1 MKATFKVLSDD
12 ERTRVHEESLNLLG
26 KTGVRVDTAL
36 GRNILKDAG
45 AEVDA
50 SSNIVRFPRQFV
62 EDCLRMVPKEVTL
75 GARKPGADLPLNGED
90 CTLCLDGEG
99 PFVLD
104 RHSGKRRKATYN
116 DWKEITR
123 VADALDEIGV
133 YWCQVEAGNKGEK
146 LGEAVQ
152 YLCDVQRYFTKHVQ
166 DTIFHPSHAPW
177 LFEIL
182 QIIHGSTADIQK
194 NHPMSTLVCPQS
206 PLIIDQE
213 YTDAYLALKGLNM
226 PVGIMPMPLMGAT
239 APASMIATIVQ
250 GNCEVLSMLCLIQAH
265 EPGVPVIYAPALAL
279 MDPRTGGLRNA
290 GMQYAVMGAAATE
303 MARYYNLPAESCPGG
318 SDAHQLDIQM
328 GLEGAA
334 MSLPTM
340 LSWPD
345 IIVGPGMLDGSMVAS
360 LEQLVIEVEIFR
372 LAKQAHRGVV
382 TDQQNWLVDVIDDV
396 GPGGHF
402 LSESSTL
409 SAIRSD
415 EWYLS
420 DLGFHGSFE
429 DWLAQG
435 EEPLAAT
442 VNKKLDDILASHAS
456 LPLDESVENELY
468 KICKRARACA

>member
-1 MKATFKVLSDD
+1 MKATLRVLSDD

-26 KTGVRVDTAL
+26 KTGVRVDSAK
-36 GRNILKDAG
+36 GRSILKQAG
-45 AEVDA
+45 AWVEA
-50 SSNIVRFPRQFV
+50 SSHMVRFPRHLV
-62 EDCLRMVPKEVTL
+62 EECLGMVPKNLTL
-75 GARKPGADLPLNGED
+75 GARKPGAELSLDGEC

-99 PFVLD
+99 TLVLD
-104 RHSGKRRKATYN
+104 RNSGKRRRATYN

-123 VADALDEIGV
+123 VADFLDEVGM
-133 YWCQVEAGNKGEK
+133 YWCQVEAGHRGDT
-146 LGEAVQ
+146 LGDVVQ
-152 YLCDVQRYFTKHVQ
+152 YFCDVQRYFSKHVQ
-166 DTIFHPSHAPW
+166 DTIMHPSHAQW
-177 LFEIL
+177 LIEVL
-182 QIIHGSTADIQK
+182 QIIHGSTVDIQR
-194 NHPMSTLVCPQS
+194 NHPMSTLLCPQS
-206 PLIIDQE
+206 PLIIDQD

-226 PVGIMPMPLMGAT
+226 PVAVMPMPLMGAT

-265 EPGVPVIYAPALAL
+265 EPGAPVIYAPALAL

-340 LSWPD
+340 LAWPD

-360 LEQLVIEVEIFR
+360 LEQLIIEVEIFR

-382 TDQQNWLVDVIDDV
+382 TDQQNWLVDVIGDV

-435 EEPLAAT
+435 KEPLAAT
-442 VNKKLDDILASHAS
+442 VNKKLDNILASHES
-456 LPLDESVENELY
+456 LPLDESVENELA